1 MQQPDLPADPP
12 HDDAHW
18 RRMMYTMWLAMFF
31 VFLEWTLGSAF
42 VPVFLQQDMHL
53 TLRQAEYWMG
63 LLIALP
69 SAGMFA
75 AQPIWGLYA
84 DRHGRKSVVIVSV
97 VFTSLLRSLWAFAH
111 TPVTLLLLG
120 IAAGVLGS
128 GVVVGQALVASATP
142 RERMGEAMGKLTTS
156 MTAGFLFGPV
166 VGQFL
171 AGLIGPRPT
180 FLIQASFAL
189 IGAITVWLF
198 VQERFVKPE
207 RTERVG
213 LGAAITRDLRPLA
226 GNRQLQALWVMAFV
240 IFFGWSTMWPIMTLF
255 VQAIGVP
262 LNKVA
267 AYAAY
272 MMLGGGLMQTVTAP
286 IYGKLGD
293 RIGHKRVLVAA
304 TGVCGVFLGLHA
316 FVLSYAQFFLLR
328 LCAMSL
334 GAAVNPTTS
343 TLVAHSLPRS
353 RYGSAY
359 GVLASARSLA
369 GSIGPLIGGF
379 IAAFVHIRWVFAW
392 TGVLTLVASLWAWWA
407 IADVRSSDA

>member
-1 MQQPDLPADPP
+1 MPPEMIAPDPP
-12 HDDAHW
+12 HDEAHW

-42 VPVFLQQDMHL
+42 VPVFLQEDMHL

-63 LLIALP
+63 LLLALP
-69 SAGMFA
+69 SAAMFV

-84 DRHGRKSVVIVSV
+84 DRHGRKPVVIVSV

-120 IAAGVLGS
+120 IAAGALGS
-128 GVVVGQALVASATP
+128 GVVVGQALVASTTP
-142 RERMGEAMGKLTTS
+142 RERMGDAMGKLTTS
-156 MTAGFLFGPV
+156 MTFGFLIGPF
-166 VGQFL
+166 VGQRL
-171 AGLIGPRPT
+171 AAWIGPRPT
-180 FLIQASFAL
+180 FLIQALFAL

-207 RTERVG
+207 PTEPVG

-255 VQAIGVP
+255 VQTIGVP
-262 LNKVA
+262 LKDVA
-267 AYAAY
+267 EYAAY
-272 MMLGGGLMQTVTAP
+272 MMLGGGLMQTLCAP
-286 IYGKLGD
+286 TYGKLGD
-293 RIGHKRVLVAA
+293 RIGHKRVLVVASC
-304 TGVCGVFLGLHA
+304 VCGVFIGLHA
-316 FVLSYAQFFLLR
+316 FVHSYAQFFLLR
-328 LCAMSL
+328 LCAMAL

-343 TLVAHSLPRS
+343 TLVAHSMPRS
-353 RYGSAY
+353 RYGGAY
-359 GVLASARSLA
+359 GVLASARALA

-379 IAAFVHIRWVFAW
+379 IAAFAHIRWVFAW
-392 TGVLTLVASLWAWWA
+392 TGVLTLAASLWARWA
-407 IADVRSSDA
+407 IADVRPGDA